1 MSKTI
6 DTLVA
11 ARGAYTYE
19 QVAKATGLTA
29 DQVRRTELA
38 PISTPTFWLL
48 SLCHVYG
55 LDFAEMARMV
65 EADSREIT
73 GLEKMVAG
81 KLHVEATIE
90 QTAMEFL

>member
-1 MSKTI
+1 MSKAIAALT
-6 DTLVA
+6 A

-19 QVAKATGLTA
+19 QVGAAAGLTA

-48 SLCHVYG
+48 SLCHVYD
-55 LDFAEMARMV
+55 LDFADMARMV
-65 EADSREIT
+65 EADTREIT

-81 KLHVEATIE
+81 KLHAEATIE